1 MINKTVNINNIKLRI
16 FDQDNDEF
24 EHVRSLCLQEDNW
37 LRENYLPHRCKVTD
51 HKVFWIAYIDDKVWH
66 FSGIKEYTPQV
77 ARALNRT
84 YEFPEFRN
92 PRLITHHHDLLANT
106 VIPQIEETLGFEYD
120 FLFFSMQRR
129 KRGYEQKNQRW
140 WELVKKSWTSVAP
153 SWQPYEDGLV
163 QVYPAEV
170 ESCYQNIVYK
180 SNNGYS
186 IEDWDPKIITYEE
199 YLEKFHKD
207 N

>member
-1 MINKTVNINNIKLRI
+1 MINEVVEVGSVKLHI
-16 FDQDNDEF
+16 FDEDNDEF
-24 EHVRSLCLQEDNW
+24 ERVRSLCLQEDNW
-37 LRENYLPHRCKVTD
+37 LRENYLPHRCKVAD
-51 HKVFWIAYIDDKVWH
+51 HKVFWIAYIDDRVWH
-66 FSGIKEYTPQV
+66 FSGLKEYTPNV
-77 ARALNRT
+77 ARVLNRT

-106 VIPQIEETLGFEYD
+106 VIPQIEKSLGFEYD

-153 SWQPYEDGLV
+153 NWKSYEDGLV

-180 SNNGYS
+180 SKNRYS
-186 IEDWDPKIITYEE
+186 ITDWDPKIITYEE
-199 YLEKFHKD
+199 YLDKFRED